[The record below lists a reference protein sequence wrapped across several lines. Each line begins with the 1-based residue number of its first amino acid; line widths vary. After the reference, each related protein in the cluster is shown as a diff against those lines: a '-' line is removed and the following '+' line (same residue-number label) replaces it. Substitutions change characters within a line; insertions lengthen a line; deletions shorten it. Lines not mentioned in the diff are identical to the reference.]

1 MPSIS
6 RTCKYKYKYTKTNK
20 DKDKYKYTKTKTNTI
35 ASPANE
41 AVSNGENIIRP
52 KLRNPKVIRNK
63 SLSSK
68 RLLFARP
75 VAVAELLSKHL
86 DVPRKEMADSQKNK
100 NEEEN
105 TKPKEETFNNAKNLP
120 SDPNDVFEQ
129 VKLANL

>member
-1 MPSIS
+1 M
-6 RTCKYKYKYTKTNK
+6 
-20 DKDKYKYTKTKTNTI
+20 
-35 ASPANE
+35 
-41 AVSNGENIIRP
+41 
-52 KLRNPKVIRNK
+52 IRNK

-100 NEEEN
+100 KENEEGNVAGEEISSKNDLAKEEETKEEKGEEEN

>member
-1 MPSIS
+1 M
-6 RTCKYKYKYTKTNK
+6 
-20 DKDKYKYTKTKTNTI
+20 
-35 ASPANE
+35 
-41 AVSNGENIIRP
+41 
-52 KLRNPKVIRNK
+52 IRNK

-68 RLLFARP
+68 RLLFVRP
-75 VAVAELLSKHL
+75 VAVAELLSKHP

-105 TKPKEETFNNAKNLP
+105 TKPKEETEETFNNAKNLP